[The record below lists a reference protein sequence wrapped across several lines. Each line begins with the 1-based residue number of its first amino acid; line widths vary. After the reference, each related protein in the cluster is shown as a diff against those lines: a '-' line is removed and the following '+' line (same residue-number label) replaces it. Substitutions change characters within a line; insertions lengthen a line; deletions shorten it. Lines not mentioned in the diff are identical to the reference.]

1 MATIATSTTKTF
13 LKDRVSTPTLNKW
26 SSGFTACK
34 NYAEKNNLPLIGVWS
49 NGDKCSYCTKLE
61 KAFMQS
67 TFKNWM
73 ATSKCV
79 FWFGCGTDTSTDDKM
94 DGTGFTWARKKNVL
108 TGYPFVRVYWAK
120 GGVDFCVTGR
130 KDLYGSANTDA
141 ARGTACAN
149 KFKEVLAKYYQTI
162 PATTPTTNES
172 SDNCP
177 SGDCGDDCCDKLEE
191 ICKQCAT
198 MKTKLNTALTNL
210 NEVAAWIESVRKNCE
225 V

>member
-1 MATIATSTTKTF
+1 MATIASTTKTF
-13 LKDRVSTPTLNKW
+13 LKDRASSPTLNKW

-34 NYAEKNNLPLIGVWS
+34 NYAEKNNLPFIAVWS

-67 TFKNWM
+67 SFKTWM
-73 ATSKCV
+73 ASSKVV

-120 GGVDFCVTGR
+120 GNVDFCVTGR
-130 KDLYGSANTDA
+130 KDLYGTASTDA
-141 ARGTACAN
+141 ARATNCVN
-149 KFKEVLAKYYQTI
+149 KFKEVLKDYYST
-162 PATTPTTNES
+162 PAPSTNES
-172 SDNCP
+172 NGGCSG
-177 SGDCGDDCCDKLEE
+177 GDCGDDCCDKLEA
-191 ICKQCAT
+191 ICEKASA

-210 NEVAAWIESVRKNCE
+210 NEVLAWIETVRKNCE